1 MRNAQ
6 NSDLEITYLIKSKSI
21 KPYVDKIWG
30 WNESYQRE
38 IHKDNFAAF
47 DTQIIKYKEQ
57 EIGYI
62 AIKETGKEIYIEN
75 LLIVEEFQNL
85 GIGKEIMEKV
95 IEKASSEK
103 KLMRLQV
110 FKINSN
116 AQRFYQKL
124 GFENALEKEYHIEMS
139 KSWLSS

>member
-1 MRNAQ
+1 
-6 NSDLEITYLIKSKSI
+6 
-21 KPYVDKIWG
+21 VDKIWG

-124 GFENALEKEYHIEMS
+124 GFEDALEKEYHIEMR

>member
-21 KPYVDKIWG
+21 KPYVNKIWG
-30 WNESYQRE
+30 WSESYQRE
-38 IHKDNFAAF
+38 IHKDNFTAL

-62 AIKETGKEIYIEN
+62 AITETDKEIYIEN

-103 KLMRLQV
+103 KLIRLQV